1 MENYKKTVFKVSTI
15 TLIGNVILSVFKI
28 LIGFICG
35 SNAIVSDGIH
45 SASDVLSTV
54 VVMLGVRLS
63 SKESDKEHPYGHE
76 RFECVAAIIL
86 SVMLFLTASIIG
98 YTAIKNLFVTNNK
111 IHFGML
117 AIIIAIISIISKEAM
132 YWYTKINADRI
143 NSNALLAD
151 AWHHRSDAFSSVGS
165 LIGVVGFYYGYYIL
179 DCIAGIV
186 ICFCIYK
193 VTFDI
198 FNDAINKMIDHACSE
213 DFENELISL
222 IKKQDGVLGIDDFKT
237 RMFGNKI
244 YVDIE
249 IKVAGDDSLQHAH
262 LIAHKTHDVIE
273 NIYPIVKHCNIHV
286 NPGK

>member
-1 MENYKKTVFKVSTI
+1 MKNYEKTVLKVSII
-15 TLIGNVILSVFKI
+15 TLIGNIVLSVFKI
-28 LIGFICG
+28 LIGVLCG
-35 SNAIVSDGIH
+35 SNAIISDGIH

-54 VVMLGVRLS
+54 VVMIGVRLS

-98 YTAIKNLFVTNNK
+98 YSAIKNLFTTNNE
-111 IHFGML
+111 IHFGIF
-117 AIIIAIISIISKEAM
+117 AIIIAIISIVTKEAM

-151 AWHHRSDAFSSVGS
+151 AWHHRSDAFSSIGS
-165 LIGVVGFYYGYYIL
+165 LIGVIGFYYGYYIL
-179 DCIAGIV
+179 DCIAGII
-186 ICFCIYK
+186 ICICICK
-193 VTFDI
+193 VAFDI

-213 DFENELISL
+213 EFENELITL
-222 IKKQDGVLGIDDFKT
+222 IKKQEGILGIDDFKT

-262 LIAHKTHDVIE
+262 LIAHKTHDAIE